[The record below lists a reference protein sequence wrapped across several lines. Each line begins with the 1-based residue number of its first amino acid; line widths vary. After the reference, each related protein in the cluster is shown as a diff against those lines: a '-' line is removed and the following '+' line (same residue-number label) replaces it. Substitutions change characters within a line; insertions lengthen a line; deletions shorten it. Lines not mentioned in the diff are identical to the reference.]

1 VYATEVLAG
10 LNPFLFFDFA
20 VTVSALPFLIDL
32 SVQEVL
38 VLLIV
43 QDLPPALT
51 LLPVTFEPPF
61 DAGKVIVTFTSTLP
75 FLTVEEEIAEIVGA
89 EGLVIFAFAS
99 AVGAMARLKPSDV
112 INAIVLSLLIFSGY
126 LGFYKKET

>member
-38 VLLIV
+38 VFAIV
-43 QDLPPALT
+43 HVLPPAVI
-51 LLPVTFEPPF
+51 LLPVIFEPPL
-61 DAGKVIVTFTSTLP
+61 DAGKVIVTFTLTLP
-75 FLTVEEEIAEIVGA
+75 FFTEEEDMAEMVGA
-89 EGLVIFAFAS
+89 EGFVTFAFA
-99 AVGAMARLKPSDV
+99 
-112 INAIVLSLLIFSGY
+112 
-126 LGFYKKET
+126 